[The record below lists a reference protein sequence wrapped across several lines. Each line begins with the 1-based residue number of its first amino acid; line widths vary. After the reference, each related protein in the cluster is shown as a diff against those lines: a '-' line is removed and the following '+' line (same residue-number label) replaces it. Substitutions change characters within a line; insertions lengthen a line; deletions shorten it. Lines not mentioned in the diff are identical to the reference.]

1 MRYMPRPEEP
11 NLVITSVKAVIGEV
25 VEEEQQDPPVPT
37 GIDDT
42 FQRRDRVSDEH
53 E

>member
-1 MRYMPRPEEP
+1 MPRPEEP
-11 NLVITSVKAVIGEV
+11 HFMVTSVKAVIGEV
-25 VEEEQQDPPVPT
+25 VKEEQQDPPIPT

-42 FQRRDRVSDEH
+42 FKRGDRVGDKH

>member
-1 MRYMPRPEEP
+1 M
-11 NLVITSVKAVIGEV
+11 ITSVKAVIGEV

-42 FQRRDRVSDEH
+42 LERGDRVSGKH